1 MKPAHIFRDQ
11 VNVVNGWFSNWND
24 IEQTIACYFL
34 LRRLGPTQARFL
46 SLVLEHTF
54 RDSANDVWVLEQEAN
69 NKGTYLVLYQCNQ
82 VVLLELRSWQIMI
95 VFCDEICACII
106 KHLR

>member
-24 IEQTIACYFL
+24 IEQTIACYVL
-34 LRRLGPTQARFL
+34 LKRLGPTQARFL

-54 RDSANDVWVLEQEAN
+54 KDSAGEIWVLEQEAN
-69 NKGTYLVLYQCNQ
+69 NNGKYSVA
-82 VVLLELRSWQIMI
+82 LLLLTSKSEVYKSKDTGLNKTKQFSN
-95 VFCDEICACII
+95 I
-106 KHLR
+106 KK

>member
-1 MKPAHIFRDQ
+1 MFSQSDHYQTHTREEVMKPAHIFRDQ

-34 LRRLGPTQARFL
+34 LKKLGPTQARFL

-69 NKGTYLVLYQCNQ
+69 NKGKSQKLFFSYLHSLFY
-82 VVLLELRSWQIMI
+82 I
-95 VFCDEICACII
+95 F
-106 KHLR
+106 

>member
-1 MKPAHIFRDQ
+1 M
-11 VNVVNGWFSNWND
+11 VNGWFSNWND

-69 NKGTYLVLYQCNQ
+69 NKGTCVVLYIIDP
-82 VVLLELRSWQIMI
+82 LPLFPILT
-95 VFCDEICACII
+95 CII
-106 KHLR
+106 ATFRCGC

>member
-46 SLVLEHTF
+46 SLVLDHTF
-54 RDSANDVWVLEQEAN
+54 KDSANDVQMLEQEAN
-69 NKGTYLVLYQCNQ
+69 NKGQPFD
-82 VVLLELRSWQIMI
+82 SI
-95 VFCDEICACII
+95 
-106 KHLR
+106 